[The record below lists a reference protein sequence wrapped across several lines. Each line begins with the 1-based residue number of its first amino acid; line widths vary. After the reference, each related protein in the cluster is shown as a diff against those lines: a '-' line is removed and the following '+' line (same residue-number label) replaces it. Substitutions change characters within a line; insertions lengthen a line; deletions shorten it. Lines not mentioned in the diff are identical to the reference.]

1 MSLAIFDLDKT
12 LLSGDSDFLW
22 GEFLV
27 EVGGVDSK
35 TYQQKNQKFFDDYAV
50 GKLNINEYLD
60 FCLKPLGKYSVEQ
73 LNAWRSEFIEQK
85 IKPIIGEK
93 ALKTVAKHKQNGDT
107 LLVITATNRFV
118 TEKIVELF
126 GIDNLLATGVEFK
139 DGKYTGKTIGTPC
152 FQDGKITNLN
162 KWLKGKNID
171 MNGSYFYSDS
181 FNDLPM
187 LELVD
192 NPVVINGDE
201 KLLQVAKERD
211 WKTDSWM

>member
-27 EVGGVDSK
+27 EVGGVDNQN
-35 TYQQKNQKFFDDYAV
+35 YQQKNQKFFDDYAI
-50 GKLNINEYLD
+50 GKLDINEYLD
-60 FCLKPLGKYSVEQ
+60 FCLEPLGKYSVEQ
-73 LNAWRSEFIEQK
+73 LNTWRAEFIEQK

-93 ALKTVAKHKQNGDT
+93 ALKTVVKHKENGDT

-118 TEKIVELF
+118 TEKIVEIF
-126 GIDNLLATGVEFK
+126 DIDNLLATGVEFK

-152 FQDGKITNLN
+152 FQVGKITNLN
-162 KWLKGKNID
+162 EWLKGKDID
-171 MNGSYFYSDS
+171 MKDSYFYSDS

-192 NPVVINGDE
+192 NPIVINGDE
-201 KLLQVAKERD
+201 KLLQIAKQKN
-211 WKTDSWM
+211 WKIDNWM

>member
-1 MSLAIFDLDKT
+1 
-12 LLSGDSDFLW
+12 
-22 GEFLV
+22 LV
-27 EVGGVDSK
+27 
-35 TYQQKNQKFFDDYAV
+35 
-50 GKLNINEYLD
+50 LIIYLPQD
-60 FCLKPLGKYSVEQ
+60 
-73 LNAWRSEFIEQK
+73 
-85 IKPIIGEK
+85 
-93 ALKTVAKHKQNGDT
+93 
-107 LLVITATNRFV
+107 
-118 TEKIVELF
+118 
-126 GIDNLLATGVEFK
+126 VEFK

-201 KLLQVAKERD
+201 KLLQVAKERG